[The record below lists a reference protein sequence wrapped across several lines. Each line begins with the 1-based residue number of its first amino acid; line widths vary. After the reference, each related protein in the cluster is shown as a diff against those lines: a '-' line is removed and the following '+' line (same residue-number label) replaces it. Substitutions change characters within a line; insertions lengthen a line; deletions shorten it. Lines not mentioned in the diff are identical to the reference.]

1 MGKIRHY
8 AGLPL
13 GSLVHLGVLGQRRH
27 RETITS
33 RLRLLA
39 ASNDSVDDM
48 HYKYRVWG
56 SSLS

>member
-1 MGKIRHY
+1 MGKIRLY

-13 GSLVHLGVLGQRRH
+13 GSLVHFGVLGQRRP

-33 RLRLLA
+33 RLWLLV

-48 HYKYRVWG
+48 DCQYRV
-56 SSLS
+56 